1 MSEWLQMNEANGAE
15 KAIAV
20 LVMKT
25 VEREGF
31 FEFICG
37 IDALKNRVD
46 KFK

>member
-1 MSEWLQMNEANGAE
+1 MNEGNGAE
-15 KAIAV
+15 KAFALRVI
-20 LVMKT
+20 KT

-37 IDALKNRVD
+37 IDTLKNMVD